1 MHLYRRHCYLTQVS
15 LAERCLSNTC
25 TLASSCLAIGSA
37 DVEFT
42 DKLVDWSLELVQRGG
57 EGQLGGVL
65 RLLQV
70 NNCLP
75 LLTDYSLDL
84 FLIS

>member
-1 MHLYRRHCYLTQVS
+1 MQVS